1 MLEQQIYEYTGETG
15 ARDVGRKKDAETI
28 LCETIALY
36 LVMCFSWSPC

>member
-15 ARDVGRKKDAETI
+15 ARDVEGKKDAETI

-36 LVMCFSWSPC
+36 LILVEVLAKG